1 MGGRAQRQNRFIF
14 FLKSKIFFKKFS
26 GLFPSNF
33 VEETSTPQTNGA
45 VAETKAVDD
54 SKVIVKVDAQLL
66 DSTLLAVESADPA
79 EDADPADMVKNE
91 EICKQMGNFQSFR
104 LPYLISRDFIQ

>member
-1 MGGRAQRQNRFIF
+1 MGRRTQWQNRYRKIIEK
-14 FLKSKIFFKKFS
+14 LSKRRIL

-45 VAETKAVDD
+45 VAEPKAESD

-91 EICKQMGNFQSFR
+91 EICKQMGKFLRFEAIKS
-104 LPYLISRDFIQ
+104 LYGLTTL

>member
-1 MGGRAQRQNRFIF
+1 M
-14 FLKSKIFFKKFS
+14 
-26 GLFPSNF
+26 
-33 VEETSTPQTNGA
+33 
-45 VAETKAVDD
+45 AEPKAEND

-91 EICKQMGNFQSFR
+91 EICKQMGNFRLFR
-104 LPYLISRDFIQ
+104 